1 MGFYEL
7 LRLLNILLLSLF
19 AWATSFEKVL
29 KIASDKYLSPLTI
42 CEEQNNLEQY
52 HGMRS

>member
-29 KIASDKYLSPLTI
+29 KTASDKYLSPLTI
-42 CEEQNNLEQY
+42 PIYMNN
-52 HGMRS
+52 